1 MAPDIPSIPLVS
13 LPDNPAIPPEV
24 QPGTTTT
31 GEVDRVE
38 EGRLKFVEFVD
49 GFGCSDS

>member
-1 MAPDIPSIPLVS
+1 MAPDISSISLVS

-24 QPGTTTT
+24 QPGATMTA
-31 GEVDRVE
+31 EVDRV

-49 GFGCSDS
+49 GFGRSNA

>member
-1 MAPDIPSIPLVS
+1 MAPDISSISLVS

-24 QPGTTTT
+24 QPGATTTA
-31 GEVDRVE
+31 EVDRAE

-49 GFGCSDS
+49 GFGRSNA